1 MAASTLGHCANSAGI
16 RGHSA
21 GDIFPAV
28 IVIKGSFELGFR
40 YHVLNHPALNPL
52 TGWGTYKTATT
63 IARMRA
69 RNVDL
74 LLNPT
79 NT

>member
-1 MAASTLGHCANSAGI
+1 MSTTSGHCANSMGV

-28 IVIKGSFELGFR
+28 VMIKGSFELGFR
-40 YHVLNHPALNPL
+40 YHVLNHPALDPR
-52 TGWGTYKTATT
+52 TGWGRYSTATN
-63 IARMRA
+63 IAKMRA

>member
-1 MAASTLGHCANSAGI
+1 MTSQTKGHLANSGGV

-21 GDIFPAV
+21 GDIFPAT
-28 IVIKGSFELGFR
+28 IMIKGSFELGFR
-40 YHVLNHPALNPL
+40 YHVLNHPALDPR
-52 TGWGTYKTATT
+52 TGWSRYSTATN
-63 IARMRA
+63 IAKMRA
-69 RNVDL
+69 RNADL